1 MQQIYQTTS
10 SNHLNWMSL
19 LYSTNLHYMDSKS
32 DKVYQIE
39 LCKVPRTN
47 LWNINFAYGKR
58 GNTLVMG
65 TKNESPVS
73 FSCALRMYNDL
84 VSSKLKKGY
93 KPTGVEWLSNNK
105 FKVYESFAAALLDEK
120 NITEKEYSSVTR
132 MLSSKD
138 PEAVNIA
145 EILIETKEKA
155 KWDVV

>member
-1 MQQIYQTTS
+1 MQQIYSTTS
-10 SNHLNWMSL
+10 NKGINWMSL
-19 LYSTNLHYMDSKS
+19 IYSTNLHYIDSKS
-32 DKVYQIE
+32 DKVYQAE

-73 FSCALRMYNDL
+73 FSCALRMYNNL

-93 KPTGVEWLSNNK
+93 KPTDLEWLSNNK
-105 FKVYESFAAALLDEK
+105 FKVYESFAAVLLDEK
-120 NITEKEYSSVTR
+120 NITGEEYSTIKRLLHSND
-132 MLSSKD
+132 L
-138 PEAVNIA
+138 EAVNLA